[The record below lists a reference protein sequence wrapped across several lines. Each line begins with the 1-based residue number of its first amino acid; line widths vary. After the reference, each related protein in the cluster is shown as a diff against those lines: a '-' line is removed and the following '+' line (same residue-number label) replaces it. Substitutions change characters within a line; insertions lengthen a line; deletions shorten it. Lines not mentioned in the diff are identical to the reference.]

1 MYKITIIGTGYVGLV
16 TGTCFAEM
24 GNTVYCVDIIEP
36 KINQL
41 NADIIP
47 IYEPNLKELVIKNK
61 KENRLFF
68 TTDIENSIKQSLIC
82 FIAVGT
88 PPLEDGSADI
98 SQVLNVA
105 NAIGRLMN
113 KHLIVINKS
122 TVPIG
127 TAEKV
132 RETIQSELDRRQEKL
147 TFSVVSNPEFL
158 KEGAAIEDFMNPD
171 RIVIGTDDVKV
182 TETMKQLYKPIVSNN
197 NPIIFMDIKSAELTK
212 YAANAMLALRIS
224 FMNEIAQLCDRVGA
238 DIIKVKDGIGTDQRI
253 GMGFLNAG
261 LGYGGSCF
269 PKDVKELIS
278 IGNKQGVEMEIVKA
292 VEQVNMQQKHYFLEM
307 IYKRFG
313 NDLTG
318 MLFGIWGLSFKPQTD
333 DMREAPSKVIV
344 SSLIERG
351 ARLIVYDP
359 VAMDEARK
367 IFDEMKRSIQYA
379 NDMMGA
385 VTGVGVLL
393 LITEWEEFKQVD
405 VNELKNKMKTSIVF
419 DGRNQ
424 FDPIMMKEKG
434 IEYYC
439 IGRN

>member
-359 VAMDEARK
+359 VAMDEAKK
-367 IFDEMKRSIQYA
+367 IFDEMKKCIQYA

-385 VTGVGVLL
+385 VTGVDVLL